1 MSAKML
7 LGLLLATTFL
17 QMKLDR
23 VGSSSPMYSTIF
35 LLTQGFIL
43 RSINVCRKIFNN
55 SKTNINQKNTDDKQ
69 STRIDMCSHKYTGFT
84 IKAKRQHY
92 SWAASSIGKKEL
104 KWTHQNKQAADLI
117 YGLQTRITQIFYKKL
132 ATELTNRPENKT
144 KENYTEILKDIF
156 SGNDR
161 LIAAHWIDHGP
172 VQFVRKQFVFCGWNT
187 FDQILNALSLLL
199 GTRRLHWRR
208 QNGRLFILRV
218 LERNELPSFCHCDFF
233 VIAVEYITDRHA
245 LSFHRLNGAVRRTW
259 KARFNRESNWKTEKP
274 TCTTMQSRAVS

>member
-17 QMKLDR
+17 QMKSDR

-92 SWAASSIGKKEL
+92 SWAVSSIGKKEL
-104 KWTHQNKQAADLI
+104 KWIHQNKQAADLI

-144 KENYTEILKDIF
+144 KEVHRNSKRHF
-156 SGNDR
+156 
-161 LIAAHWIDHGP
+161 
-172 VQFVRKQFVFCGWNT
+172 QRK
-187 FDQILNALSLLL
+187 
-199 GTRRLHWRR
+199 
-208 QNGRLFILRV
+208 
-218 LERNELPSFCHCDFF
+218 
-233 VIAVEYITDRHA
+233 
-245 LSFHRLNGAVRRTW
+245 
-259 KARFNRESNWKTEKP
+259 WKTYCCSLDRP
-274 TCTTMQSRAVS
+274 WTSPVCTQTVRLLRLEYVRSDS